1 MSKLKSVINNDY
13 DKKKIREFLK
23 DGLELSSRFI
33 KKAGREKRVFVNGK
47 PVTMNYILSVG
58 EIVEVELQRE
68 ESQDIE
74 PEDID
79 IEVVYEDDDI
89 LVLNKQPFMVVH
101 PTKNYSTGTLANGIL
116 YYFKKTG
123 QNCIVRLV
131 SRLDMNTSGLII
143 IGKNQYAHA
152 KLSSEMKTER
162 FQKRYLAL
170 VHGNFEEKE
179 GTINK
184 PIYRVGGE
192 TIERVIDER
201 GKESITHYKVIES
214 FNGADLVECLLETGR
229 THQIR
234 VHLKSMGHTIFG
246 DELYGKEFDDE
257 QYINRQ
263 ALHAYGLD
271 FYSPRSEE
279 KLSLRAELP
288 NDLKELINKLRNN
301 EIKL

>member
-1 MSKLKSVINNDY
+1 MSRLKHEVKAVD
-13 DKKKIREFLK
+13 DKKKIKVFLK
-23 DGLELSSRFI
+23 DDLELSSRFI
-33 KKAGREKRVFVNGK
+33 KKAGKEKRVFVNGK
-47 PVTMNYILSVG
+47 VVMMNYILSEG

-89 LVLNKQPFMVVH
+89 LVLNKRPFMVVH
-101 PTKNYSTGTLANGIL
+101 PTKNCNTGTLANGIL
-116 YYFKKTG
+116 YYFKKTN

-143 IGKNQYAHA
+143 IGKNQFAHMQ
-152 KLSSEMKTER
+152 LSTEMKTER

-170 VHGNFEEKE
+170 VHGNLKEKE

-184 PIYRVGGE
+184 PIYRVGGDE
-192 TIERVIDER
+192 LARIIDER
-201 GKESITHYKVIES
+201 GKESVTHYKVIES
-214 FNGADLVECLLETGR
+214 FDGADLVECLLETGR

-234 VHLKSMGHTIFG
+234 VHLQSLGHPIFS
-246 DELYGKEFDDE
+246 DELYGKEFYENDKE
-257 QYINRQ
+257 YMKRQ

-271 FYSPRSEE
+271 FYSPRSKE
-279 KLSLRAELP
+279 KLSLRADLP
-288 NDLKELINKLRNN
+288 DDFKSAIKKLKK
-301 EIKL
+301 